1 MSKTPKSSFQLKPKH
16 LIGAFFGVCIIAVAA
31 LVIGV
36 ISTIKSH
43 DSQEREAIKNKP
55 VPKDTPV
62 EVWRPIGAPEEDRTK
77 PAAKA
82 ELDDDEK
89 TDSRN
94 PVIPPKN
101 KSNGK
106 NSNTAPT
113 EDEASEDKPANNKAN
128 AKPAVT
134 ETPDTEEKTPRSTPA
149 AAGNRRTLS
158 EQPTE
163 SKPAAK
169 PEQRQPEAAKPA
181 PKPTPKP
188 KAPSKSKEVI
198 DNLF

>member
-106 NSNTAPT
+106 NNTAPT
-113 EDEASEDKPANNKAN
+113 EDEASEDKPANKKAN

-149 AAGNRRTLS
+149 AAGNRRTPS
-158 EQPTE
+158 EQPAE

>member
-36 ISTIKSH
+36 NSTIKSH

-134 ETPDTEEKTPRSTPA
+134 ETPDIEEKTPRSTPA
-149 AAGNRRTLS
+149 AAGNRRTPS

>member
-134 ETPDTEEKTPRSTPA
+134 ETPDTEEKRRA
-149 AAGNRRTLS
+149 AHPPQQATDVRRRTADRIQTRG
-158 EQPTE
+158 ETRTTPTRI
-163 SKPAAK
+163 S
-169 PEQRQPEAAKPA
+169 QTA

-188 KAPSKSKEVI
+188 KTPSKSKEVI

>member
-82 ELDDDEK
+82 ELDDNEK

-113 EDEASEDKPANNKAN
+113 EDEKRRAAHPPQQATDVRRRNSRPNPN
-128 AKPAVT
+128 
-134 ETPDTEEKTPRSTPA
+134 PRRNPNSVNPKQPSRYLSRRRNLRLLPNLKKSSTIYSSA
-149 AAGNRRTLS
+149 DWHSAL
-158 EQPTE
+158 
-163 SKPAAK
+163 
-169 PEQRQPEAAKPA
+169 
-181 PKPTPKP
+181 
-188 KAPSKSKEVI
+188 I
-198 DNLF
+198 

>member
-82 ELDDDEK
+82 ERFQK
-89 TDSRN
+89 SRH
-94 PVIPPKN
+94 
-101 KSNGK
+101 
-106 NSNTAPT
+106 
-113 EDEASEDKPANNKAN
+113 PAQKQI
-128 AKPAVT
+128 KRQKQQHR
-134 ETPDTEEKTPRSTPA
+134 PD
-149 AAGNRRTLS
+149 
-158 EQPTE
+158 
-163 SKPAAK
+163 
-169 PEQRQPEAAKPA
+169 
-181 PKPTPKP
+181 
-188 KAPSKSKEVI
+188 
-198 DNLF
+198 

>member
-16 LIGAFFGVCIIAVAA
+16 LIRAFFGVCIIAVAA

-77 PAAKA
+77 PAAKT

-106 NSNTAPT
+106 NSNSTPTA
-113 EDEASEDKPANNKAN
+113 DEASEDKPANNKAN

-134 ETPDTEEKTPRSTPA
+134 ETPDTEEKTPRSTLP
-149 AAGNRRTLS
+149 AAGNRRTPS
-158 EQPTE
+158 EQSTE

>member
-94 PVIPPKN
+94 

-149 AAGNRRTLS
+149 AAGNRRTPS
-158 EQPTE
+158 EQPAE

>member
-16 LIGAFFGVCIIAVAA
+16 LIRAFFGVCIIAVAA
-31 LVIGV
+31 LVISV

-43 DSQEREAIKNKP
+43 DTQEREAIKNKP

-77 PAAKA
+77 PTKA

-106 NSNTAPT
+106 NSNAAPT

-149 AAGNRRTLS
+149 ATGNRRTPS

>member
-36 ISTIKSH
+36 IKSH

-149 AAGNRRTLS
+149 AAGNRRTPS
-158 EQPTE
+158 EQPAE

-181 PKPTPKP
+181 PKLTPKP
-188 KAPSKSKEVI
+188 KTPSKSKEVI

>member
-1 MSKTPKSSFQLKPKH
+1 MSKTPKSSFQLKAKH

-77 PAAKA
+77 PAAK
-82 ELDDDEK
+82 
-89 TDSRN
+89 
-94 PVIPPKN
+94 N

-134 ETPDTEEKTPRSTPA
+134 ETPDIEEKTPRSTPA
-149 AAGNRRTLS
+149 AAGNRRTPS